1 MARTIDQTPLLQ
13 RLRQVTLLRYAIAS
27 LGALAID
34 YGSFL
39 ALLDLHVR
47 PAPASALGYTLGII
61 AHWLLSSRKVFADQI
76 APSGLARTRQKALF
90 LASALIGLAL
100 TTLIVGTSTRGGG
113 GAGGGQR
120 GDPRIAKLLA
130 IVTSFTVTWL
140 LRQRVVFR

>member
-1 MARTIDQTPLLQ
+1 MARTIDAIPLYQ
-13 RLRQVTLLRYAIAS
+13 RLRQITLLRYAIAS

-47 PAPASALGYTLGII
+47 PAPASALGYTLGIV

-76 APSGLARTRQKALF
+76 APTGPARTRQKALF
-90 LASALIGLAL
+90 LISALIGLAL
-100 TTLIVGTSTRGGG
+100 TTLIVGFATRF
-113 GAGGGQR
+113 GA
-120 GDPRIAKLLA
+120 DPRIAKLLA
-130 IVTSFTVTWL
+130 IVTSFTATWL

>member
-1 MARTIDQTPLLQ
+1 MAISFGAMPFLQ

-39 ALLDLHVR
+39 ALLGLHVA
-47 PAPASALGYTLGII
+47 PAPASASGYTLGIV
-61 AHWLLSSRKVFADQI
+61 AHWMLSSRKVFADQL

-90 LASALIGLAL
+90 LASALVGLAL
-100 TTLIVGTSTRGGG
+100 TTLIVGLATRV
-113 GAGGGQR
+113 GA
-120 GDPRIAKLLA
+120 DPRIAKLLA
-130 IVTSFTVTWL
+130 IVVSFAATWL

>member
-100 TTLIVGTSTRGGG
+100 TTLIVGTSTRI
-113 GAGGGQR
+113 GA
-120 GDPRIAKLLA
+120 DPRIAKLLA

>member
-100 TTLIVGTSTRGGG
+100 TTLIVGTSTRF
-113 GAGGGQR
+113 GA
-120 GDPRIAKLLA
+120 DPRIANQRA
-130 IVTSFTVTWL
+130 IDPSFTVTWL